1 MLGFVLFKEQGML
14 LSLYPHWCHVL
25 CFSASSQETKMHR
38 NHTWHAV
45 LRQPL
50 HFISN
55 RQFSMFTSSL
65 SAWETLMEKSQGGN
79 GILSLRVTTAAWF
92 NETVCQKAKQQPV
105 NKQAEVAYTHTH
117 TRGMCAGEQHNSDG
131 LSKTHRSLFFTRTNT
146 KAKKR
151 QHACPKSFWQELR
164 QAEMKT
170 AALRAHREESA
181 VKKTH
186 IAGSAPLPREEM
198 SASNTLATSSDT
210 GVIRAVWRRSCQTKY
225 YCHLRRSHGM
235 KSNPNKCNE
244 WFTKYLPD

>member
-1 MLGFVLFKEQGML
+1 
-14 LSLYPHWCHVL
+14 
-25 CFSASSQETKMHR
+25 MHR

-105 NKQAEVAYTHTH
+105 NKHAEVTYTHAH
-117 TRGMCAGEQHNSDG
+117 TRGICAVELHNSDG

-146 KAKKR
+146 KAKKATAR
-151 QHACPKSFWQELR
+151 MSKKLLAR
-164 QAEMKT
+164 AKT
-170 AALRAHREESA
+170 GRDEDSSAQSPSREISS
-181 VKKTH
+181 KKTH
-186 IAGSAPLPREEM
+186 IAGSGPLPREEM

-225 YCHLRRSHGM
+225 CCHLKRSYGM